1 MSLVYNHKA
10 LLLWMLFSIALVSG
24 CDSELDIPPLAPP
37 DMSSKDLPDSMFSNM
52 DMSDIMDLDLVDQGM
67 PDQMVDQA
75 TEPSC
80 IGGSRFGLKTDLVSF
95 TSSIDNTQSAPRFAS
110 LDQNQWGVIWLTQNE
125 EGSNVLYFQRVNRE
139 ETEWNA
145 VGEPLF
151 LGRSQG
157 AQHQVHATNTGFT
170 VLWIN
175 QTNSSLSQ
183 EGIFIASI
191 DQEGQLTQPPSPV
204 PQSFGTQYL
213 DSQWKNGL
221 GGMLIYSKMGQGLVS
236 SLFDH
241 TGVIG
246 ETHVIS
252 GPDNI
257 RSPQLVFGGG
267 GWATSWISVS
277 ETQTLI
283 YLALLSEGG
292 SLIGDPKVIDTQS
305 TPIPPLRIGY
315 GNGSYIL
322 GYSINDPRVIGNEPN
337 RLILD
342 VRLLDENGSNLG
354 QFVITDGEG
363 NLRLSSIAW
372 LNPSI
377 FALVWQDYK
386 APYAALGISRI
397 NELGQPLSPVYY
409 QTESPSLL
417 AEAYI
422 SGNPSE
428 GFGILTQDPNPSP
441 TGLYSEES
449 RLAFMHF
456 GVCEE
461 D

>member
-1 MSLVYNHKA
+1 MQS
-10 LLLWMLFSIALVSG
+10 
-24 CDSELDIPPLAPP
+24 P
-37 DMSSKDLPDSMFSNM
+37 DMNDIEIDAM
-52 DMSDIMDLDLVDQGM
+52 IMDLDVPDLMDLDIADQGIVDQM
-67 PDQMVDQA
+67 LDQD
-75 TEPSC
+75 TSSSC
-80 IGGSRFGLKTDLVSF
+80 LGGDRFGLKSELVSF
-95 TSSIDNTQSAPRFAS
+95 NSSLDGPQSAPQFAS
-110 LDQNQWGVIWLTQNE
+110 IDQTQWGVIWITQNE
-125 EGSNVLYFQRVNRE
+125 DGSNALYFQRVNQMD
-139 ETEWNA
+139 TEWNTI
-145 VGEPLF
+145 GDPLF

-157 AQHQVHATNTGFT
+157 AQHQIHATNSGFT

-175 QTNSSLSQ
+175 QSNSILSQ

-191 DQEGQLTQPPSPV
+191 DLEGQLTQPPTPV

-213 DSQWKNGL
+213 ESKWKTGL
-221 GGMLIYSKMGQGLVS
+221 GGVLIYSKMGQGLMS
-236 SLFDH
+236 YPFDQ

-246 ETHVIS
+246 EVHEVSAS
-252 GPDNI
+252 GNI

-267 GWATSWISVS
+267 GWGVSWISIEDS
-277 ETQTLI
+277 QASI
-283 YLALLSEGG
+283 YFALLSEGG
-292 SLIGDPKVIDTQS
+292 VLVGTPKLIETQA
-305 TPIPPLRIGY
+305 TPTPPLRIGY

-322 GYSINDPRVIGNEPN
+322 GYSINDPRVIGNEPS

-377 FALVWQDYK
+377 FALVWQDYQS
-386 APYAALGISRI
+386 PHAALGISRV

-409 QTESPSLL
+409 KTDPISLL

-422 SGNPSE
+422 EGSSSE

-441 TGLYSEES
+441 TGLFSEES

-456 GVCEE
+456 GLCVDE
-461 D
+461 